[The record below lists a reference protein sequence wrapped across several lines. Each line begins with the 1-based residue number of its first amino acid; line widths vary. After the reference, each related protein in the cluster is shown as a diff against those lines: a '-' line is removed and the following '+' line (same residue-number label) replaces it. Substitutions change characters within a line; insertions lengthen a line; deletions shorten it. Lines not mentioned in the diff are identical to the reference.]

1 MSIDWPASLVTIRYK
16 AFYQCDALVT
26 LDLPEGLVR
35 IEYRAFYG
43 CENLA
48 SVNFPSTLEYIGDSM
63 RATPTRPSCASSF
76 RIWLTPAK

>member
-48 SVNFPSTLEYIGDSM
+48 SVNFPSTLEYIGDSSVL
-63 RATPTRPSCASSF
+63 RRHGPRVRRLSESG
-76 RIWLTPAK
+76 